1 MEHSLTYK
9 LVVLGSAL
17 VCSLLMTV
25 YECYGVNLAF
35 VLSLIGFIMFGD
47 LSDHVDMVHLS
58 KEIMVWFVI
67 LFGDLGFLVQ
77 PQKALVDRR
86 GVN

>member
-1 MEHSLTYK
+1 
-9 LVVLGSAL
+9 
-17 VCSLLMTV
+17 
-25 YECYGVNLAF
+25 
-35 VLSLIGFIMFGD
+35 MFGD

-86 GVN
+86 DVD

>member
-1 MEHSLTYK
+1 
-9 LVVLGSAL
+9 
-17 VCSLLMTV
+17 
-25 YECYGVNLAF
+25 
-35 VLSLIGFIMFGD
+35 MFGD